1 MENNHTIGI
10 VIQAL
15 IRYFEG
21 DQRRI
26 QHALKVFCHSGHG
39 KSTGEERLLLS
50 VTALVHDV
58 GIKVAEKKYGSSAG
72 PYQEKEGPTEARKI
86 LKEFSFSEAFIER
99 VCYLI
104 AHHHTYGVEADF
116 LVNLYEEEATEQ
128 GIRTAYFKYFKTKGG
143 KSLLRQLNPG
153 VIQENESTA

>member
-1 MENNHTIGI
+1 M
-10 VIQAL
+10 
-15 IRYFEG
+15 
-21 DQRRI
+21 
-26 QHALKVFCHSGHG
+26 
-39 KSTGEERLLLS
+39 
-50 VTALVHDV
+50 
-58 GIKVAEKKYGSSAG
+58 AEKKYGSSAG

-104 AHHHTYGVEADF
+104 AYHHTYGVEADF